1 MSKKKTIKTC
11 IDIIVGMVCALLFSV
26 PAMSA
31 DEYGNI
37 SISHPKPY
45 ITDGYVVDL
54 HSLEMNDEYIKVSIF
69 VTALKT
75 YNSKNGVLLIANN
88 SLSLVGLD
96 ENGKILSIHRYL
108 PYDSRASLITHYQF
122 VQVENHG
129 VRPGK
134 KLWWPKKKELTAID
148 IYFGGTFPKGVK
160 KFSILSSIEPMLF
173 TFKDVEID
181 TFTPTESRLR
191 PMNEEQLKNKIDSI
205 SDDISGI
212 YESNNRKYALLK
224 EGNKYQM
231 YYADERKLDS
241 WAYGD
246 RKATLYR
253 TGVDFNLEGRI
264 RTQNE
269 KCFEDA
275 KIEVN
280 PFKIGIYTERYKFG
294 LFGNTDRITELMC
307 VETFHKIYPTAD
319 AMNQR
324 KQVETAQKWSGT
336 GFALLNG
343 YVVTNYHVADEARE
357 IEIFGVNG
365 DFTTPHKAKVIGVDK
380 VADIALL
387 RLCDEEVF
395 PKGLPYGVKAAMSE
409 VGEDVFVLGYPLIGT
424 MGEEIKLTNGIISSR
439 SGFEGDVT
447 NYQISVPIQPGNSG
461 GPMFDANGN
470 VVGIVCAKHRG
481 AENVGYAIK
490 TSYLLNLIE
499 SVASSDIVP
508 HATVLKGKPLK
519 EQVKMIKDY
528 TYLIKCSK

>member
-26 PAMSA
+26 PEMRA
-31 DEYGNI
+31 DE
-37 SISHPKPY
+37 SVHFTHPKPY

-54 HSLEMNDEYIKVSIF
+54 QSLEMNDEYIKASIY

-75 YNSKNGVLLIANN
+75 YNSKNGELLIANN

-96 ENGKILSIHRYL
+96 ENGKIISIHRYL
-108 PYDSRASLITHYQF
+108 PSYDSRMITSHYQQ
-122 VQVENHG
+122 VQSENER
-129 VRPGK
+129 VRPGDRLWLK
-134 KLWWPKKKELTAID
+134 KNERTYMV

-173 TFKDVEID
+173 TFKGVEIAD
-181 TFTPTESRLR
+181 FTPTESWF
-191 PMNEEQLKNKIDSI
+191 PSMNEEQLKNKIDSI

-231 YYADERKLDS
+231 YYADGRKLDS
-241 WAYGD
+241 WRYGD
-246 RKATLYR
+246 RKATFYR
-253 TGVDFNLEGRI
+253 TGVGFNLEGRI

-275 KIEVN
+275 KTEVN
-280 PFKIGIYTERYKFG
+280 PFKIDIYTERFKFG
-294 LFGNTDRITELMC
+294 LFGATDRITELMC

-324 KQVETAQKWSGT
+324 KQVEAAQKWSGT

-343 YVVTNYHVADEARE
+343 YIVTNYHVAEEARH

-387 RLCDEEVF
+387 RLCNEEVF

-490 TSYLLNLIE
+490 TSYLLNVIE

-508 HATVLKGKPLK
+508 HATVLRGKPLK